1 MRRTPNARRPRHVGD
16 ETLSPDS
23 RLGTSLALL
32 VGQNL
37 FPHQNYY
44 QSTVSSASRI
54 FYAYSSGVVLA
65 RVYSRTYGI
74 LLLSSTVEQYA

>member
-44 QSTVSSASRI
+44 LEYSI
-54 FYAYSSGVVLA
+54 FGESYLLC
-65 RVYSRTYGI
+65 I
-74 LLLSSTVEQYA
+74 L